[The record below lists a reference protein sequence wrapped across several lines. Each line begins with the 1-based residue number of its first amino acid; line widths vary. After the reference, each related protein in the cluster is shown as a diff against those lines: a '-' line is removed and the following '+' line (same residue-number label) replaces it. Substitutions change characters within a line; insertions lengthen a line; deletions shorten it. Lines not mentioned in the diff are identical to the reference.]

1 MYNGIHVS
9 ICMMRTYV
17 HVCMY
22 VYTCVR
28 KINMYVLNPAIT
40 VNANNR
46 GMVVCQQWITVFI
59 ALCASKPFTDLVIL
73 KGTSVWQKDLYQ
85 LRNSREPFIVQN
97 VNAGSSA
104 REDLQSINVQLPIS
118 LSFFVRRPR
127 DLCGSGKEE
136 VCVCVCV
143 CVCVR
148 VCVCVCVRACVCMR
162 VCVCVHLCVCKHI

>member
-1 MYNGIHVS
+1 
-9 ICMMRTYV
+9 MMRTYV

-22 VYTCVR
+22 VCIYVSMYVCMYVCMYTRVY
-28 KINMYVLNPAIT
+28 INMYVLNPAIT

-59 ALCASKPFTDLVIL
+59 ALCTSKPYTDLVIL

-97 VNAGSSA
+97 VNAGSTA
-104 REDLQSINVQLPIS
+104 REDSQSINVQLPIS

-127 DLCGSGKEE
+127 DLYGSGKEE
-136 VCVCVCV
+136 EVCVYAGVRAGVSMHACVCVYL
-143 CVCVR
+143 
-148 VCVCVCVRACVCMR
+148 CM
-162 VCVCVHLCVCKHI
+162 CKYI